1 MPYTGGGRRDVT
13 RRTTGIVIEG
23 QDLGVRDVLDRAQL
37 AEKIGVDSVWLVQ
50 LPSIRDS
57 AGVLSAMAMCTERV
71 TLGAGILPFYTRPPV
86 MMAQTAATIDEIS
99 GGRFVLGVGV
109 GHKLTAEWTLGMS
122 LAKPVDTMR
131 EYLTVVTSL
140 LRDGE
145 AHLDGTYYRA
155 HAMYASARRPSLPA
169 YLGVLGPRM
178 CELAGEV
185 ADGLLLWMCPASYVR
200 DVAVPALRRGLAR
213 AGRSLA
219 DFPVTVLVP
228 GSVSDNRD
236 SDRERLR
243 RYLSTYS
250 RVPNYRRMYEASGYG
265 SALLG
270 GEIGD
275 DLLDNVGV
283 IGTHADVV
291 SAIATY
297 HEAGATDV
305 IITPMAEA
313 HYDEGLWQRTAEAV
327 VAGAPVDAGAP
338 APAGALDPGLASA
351 PAFAEAVGSVDK
363 S

>member
-1 MPYTGGGRRDVT
+1 MVSSTGSRRS
-13 RRTTGIVIEG
+13 TGIVIEG
-23 QDLGVRDVLDRAQL
+23 QDLDVRDVLNRAQL

-71 TLGAGILPFYTRPPV
+71 TLGAGILPFYSRPPV
-86 MMAQTAATIDEIS
+86 MMAQTAATIDELS
-99 GGRFVLGVGV
+99 DGRFVLGVGV
-109 GHKLTAEWTLGMS
+109 GHKLTAEWTLGMK
-122 LAKPVDTMR
+122 LTKPVDTMR
-131 EYLTVVTSL
+131 EYLTIVTSL
-140 LRDGE
+140 LHEGE
-145 AHLDGTYYRA
+145 AHLDGTYYTA

-178 CELAGEV
+178 CELAGEL

-213 AGRSLA
+213 SGRSLA

-243 RYLSTYS
+243 RYLSTYA

-265 SALLG
+265 AALTSG
-270 GEIGD
+270 PRPGEVGD
-275 DLLDNVGV
+275 ELLDNIGV
-283 IGTHADVV
+283 IGSASDVQA
-291 SAIATY
+291 AIAAY
-297 HEAGATDV
+297 HDAGATDV

-313 HYDEGLWQRTAEAV
+313 HYDDGLWRRTAEATCAS
-327 VAGAPVDAGAP
+327 AGA
-338 APAGALDPGLASA
+338 
-351 PAFAEAVGSVDK
+351 
-363 S
+363 